1 MARVKL
7 SEFRAKSLLV
17 ENYDGVS
24 LRLDSLDSDIEELND
39 KTAYIIK
46 VDQGVK
52 KRGKQGLIRFDITK
66 SEAENAV
73 RALAEKGYSRFIA
86 EPMLPHDDSEEHY
99 VSFERI
105 RDGIAILYS
114 EHGGVEVEENSN
126 SVKSYLPDDV
136 PLPKKFVDQVI
147 AAMNKEHMSFVEI
160 NPLIIRND
168 QLHILDAAVLVDD
181 TALHTTSWND
191 EDLVDSTF
199 NSNAEKI
206 ISDLDQ
212 TTPAALTYRLLNPD
226 ASLWLIMMGG
236 GASITIADEASN
248 KGKAQIVGNYGEY
261 SGNPSTEETYIYTKA
276 LLSEMLKSSAPKKAL
291 VIAGGVA
298 NFSDVKKAFTGV
310 SRALVE
316 VGEEL
321 QNQKVRVFVR
331 RGGPNEKEGLE
342 IIKHTLENLGILG
355 SVHGSDVILTEAAS
369 EALEYLDD

>member
-46 VDQGVK
+46 VDQGIK
-52 KRGKQGLIRFDITK
+52 KRGKQGLIRLDVAK
-66 SEAENAV
+66 SQANKAV
-73 RALAEKGYSRFIA
+73 SELAEKGYSRFIA
-86 EPMLPHDDSEEHY
+86 EPMLPHDDNEEHY
-99 VSFERI
+99 VSFERT
-105 RDGIAILYS
+105 RGGIVVLYS
-114 EHGGVEVEENSN
+114 EHGGVEVEENPN
-126 SVKSYLPDDV
+126 SVKSYSPSDV
-136 PLPKKFVDQVI
+136 PLPKEIVDHIIDV
-147 AAMNKEHMSFVEI
+147 MNREHISFVEI
-160 NPLIIRND
+160 NPLVLRGD
-168 QLHILDAAVLVDD
+168 DFHVLDAAVLVDD
-181 TALHTTSWND
+181 TALNTSSWSAG
-191 EDLVDSTF
+191 DLVDST
-199 NSNAEKI
+199 STSDAEKT
-206 ISDLDQ
+206 ISDLDK

-248 KGKAQIVGNYGEY
+248 RGKAQIVGNYGEY